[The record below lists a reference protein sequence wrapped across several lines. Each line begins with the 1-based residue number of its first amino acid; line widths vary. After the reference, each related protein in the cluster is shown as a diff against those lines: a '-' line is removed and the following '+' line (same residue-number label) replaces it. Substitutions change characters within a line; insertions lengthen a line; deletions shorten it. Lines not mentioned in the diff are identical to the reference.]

1 MEPKFSQFKKIES
14 ELEKIPKIK
23 SEAHF
28 ELNDISKKVSLGE
41 INEKDI
47 DSLELIYDLLQDL
60 EKNLVSNLDDYRSRG
75 ILSKEEFLV
84 AVNYF
89 LIAKQNGPE
98 SSKLLEVFLSKD
110 LNENDCFQLIHSIS
124 IPEHTKNILSV
135 VYFKMVNQ

>member
-1 MEPKFSQFKKIES
+1 MEPKFSQFKKMET

-28 ELNDISKKVSLGE
+28 ELNDISKKISLGE
-41 INEKDI
+41 IDEKDI

-98 SSKLLEVFLSKD
+98 SSKLLETFLNKGLSED
-110 LNENDCFQLIHSIS
+110 DCSQLIQSIS

-135 VYFKMVNQ
+135 VYFKIINQ